1 MKHRQKTGLDKKK
14 RRKVKVG
21 VKNVDCQVES
31 GWINIQNL
39 IKSKA
44 REKGDVS
51 VLHIRGAPEK
61 KLPIDEKA
69 DELTVLKKA
78 KC

>member
-1 MKHRQKTGLDKKK
+1 MLII
-14 RRKVKVG
+14 
-21 VKNVDCQVES
+21 

-51 VLHIRGAPEK
+51 VIHIRRAPGK
-61 KLPIDEKA
+61 NA
-69 DELTVLKKA
+69 A
-78 KC
+78 Y